1 MIFSMVTLFE
11 LTHEMDPPLN
21 SAVSLYV
28 FMSYTCESLQLF
40 ADIEPPERYAL
51 LDMKVELDTVRL
63 CEFDHEI
70 APPSP

>member
-1 MIFSMVTLFE
+1 MVTFLE
-11 LTHEMDPPLN
+11 LTHENDPPLN

-51 LDMKVELDTVRL
+51 LDTKVQFDNVKL
-63 CEFDHEI
+63 CEFDQEI